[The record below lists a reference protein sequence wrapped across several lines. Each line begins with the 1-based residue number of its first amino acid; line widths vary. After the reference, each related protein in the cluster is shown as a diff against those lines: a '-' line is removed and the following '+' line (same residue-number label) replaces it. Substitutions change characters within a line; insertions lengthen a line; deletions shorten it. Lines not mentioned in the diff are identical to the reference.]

1 MSAIEKMSHVGGHR
15 LLEEAQ
21 RKSLE
26 ISRNPTDHNV
36 GAVGAFVGGVAA
48 ACAVGVAIVHAPP
61 AIAPILHAAP
71 GMILA
76 GMAGGYVAGVSAS
89 KAVREG

>member
-1 MSAIEKMSHVGGHR
+1 MSAIAEMSHVGGHR
-15 LLEEAQ
+15 LFEEAQ

-61 AIAPILHAAP
+61 AIAPILHIIDPRPDDHVRSRQEHP
-71 GMILA
+71 GITA
-76 GMAGGYVAGVSAS
+76 N
-89 KAVREG
+89 